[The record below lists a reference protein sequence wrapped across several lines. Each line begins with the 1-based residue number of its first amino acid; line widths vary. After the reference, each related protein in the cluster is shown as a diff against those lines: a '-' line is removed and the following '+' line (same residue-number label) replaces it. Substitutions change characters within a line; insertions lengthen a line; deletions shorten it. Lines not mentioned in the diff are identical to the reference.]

1 MPFTKIR
8 ASMTQNGASQAVKAV
23 IFEGEGS
30 GPSVTIEGG
39 PFSGQRYTRED
50 LLNLAMLLQDLS
62 TTMQEVADG
71 AKI

>member
-8 ASMTQNGASQAVKAV
+8 AAMTQNGVSLPLKAV

-30 GPSVTIEGG
+30 GPSITIEGG
-39 PFSGQRYTRED
+39 PFSGESYTLSD
-50 LLNLAMLLQDLS
+50 LQDLAMVLS
-62 TTMQEVADG
+62 DLCTNMREVADG

>member
-8 ASMTQNGASQAVKAV
+8 TAMTQNGVSLPIKAV

-30 GPSVTIEGG
+30 GPSITIEGG
-39 PFSGQRYTRED
+39 PFSGERYTWED
-50 LLNLAMLLQDLS
+50 LRNLMLVLHDL
-62 TTMQEVADG
+62 TTDMQEVADG